1 LKLFWF
7 LAIAFYSLNAVAT
20 ELMPG
25 DPKLTKL
32 AWYAEKID
40 LFRAWKIVDGAPD
53 VLVAVH
59 DLDFDVT
66 HADLVDSFDLK
77 IGRDFSGANFK
88 NYSPDAKSAQ
98 HGTLVSA
105 IIGASGTNKLGTSGI
120 LKRSH
125 IIPLNWGGINT
136 EEIRYAVDHGARVIN
151 CSWSY
156 FSVDAKTDKA
166 IREAIQYAADKG
178 VLMVFAAGNFPDQS
192 DAMYPASPLTTE
204 FDNVI
209 SVGASDEQDR
219 KAMSNFGKK
228 TVDLFAPGKNIIVPI
243 NHTKYDLSEGTSEAA
258 PIVSGIAAL
267 MFQLNPKLH
276 AREVKSI
283 LMKTVDKVPALK
295 TLCRSAGRVNAGR
308 AVELTKKLSQRK
320 IEQRRN

>member
-1 LKLFWF
+1 LKFIWL
-7 LAIAFYSLNAVAT
+7 LAITLYSFSTLAAD
-20 ELMPG
+20 LMPG

-59 DLDFDVT
+59 DMDFDVT
-66 HADLVDSFDLK
+66 HPDLIDSFDLT

-105 IIGASGTNKLGTSGI
+105 IIGANGANKIGTSGI
-120 LKRSH
+120 LKRAR
-125 IIPLNWGGINT
+125 IIPLNWGRTNT
-136 EEIRYAVDHGARVIN
+136 DEIRYAVDHGARVIN

-156 FSVDAKTDKA
+156 FNVDQKTDRA
-166 IREAIQYAADKG
+166 IREAIQYAADKD
-178 VLMVFAAGNFPDQS
+178 VLMVFAAGNFPDHG
-192 DAMYPASPLTTE
+192 DAMYPASLTTE
-204 FDNVI
+204 FDNLI

-228 TVDLFAPGKNIIVPI
+228 TVDVFAPGRNIIVPI
-243 NHTKYDLSEGTSEAA
+243 NHTKYDLSQGTSEAA
-258 PIVSGIAAL
+258 PIVSGVAAL
-267 MFQLNPKLH
+267 MFQLDPKLH
-276 AREVKSI
+276 AHEVKEI
-283 LMKTVDKVPALK
+283 LMRTADRLPQLK
-295 TLCRSAGRVNAGR
+295 NLSRTGARVNAYR
-308 AVELTKKLSQRK
+308 ALRFVQ
-320 IEQRRN
+320 QMH